1 MAASRPEPLLR
12 GNRNWRLLWAGQAI
26 SAVGDMV
33 FYVTAL
39 LWTAT
44 VIAKGEPW
52 APAAASGALI
62 AAAVPAVVVGPIAPA
77 GSSSARL

>member
-33 FYVTAL
+33 FYVTA
-39 LWTAT
+39 T
-44 VIAKGEPW
+44 VIAKGGPW